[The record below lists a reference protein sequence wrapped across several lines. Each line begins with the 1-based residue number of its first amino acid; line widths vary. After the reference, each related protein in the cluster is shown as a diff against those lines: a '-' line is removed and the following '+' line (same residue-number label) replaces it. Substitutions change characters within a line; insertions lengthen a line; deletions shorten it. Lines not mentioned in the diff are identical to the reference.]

1 MNPPLAALV
10 LVALAGAI
18 FMLPL
23 LPAIVE
29 LRLKRDAQPLN
40 VIQQHA
46 GEIRYFANG
55 FRKVAVELQGPLR
68 DCVALGTTAAGKLPD
83 GDEYLLIGRVDK
95 ETWTRGGKPLAICR
109 VVVAAGADAALPDGM
124 TFVKEIYAAGQLIG
138 GNGNTYRAILG
149 EKDVRLQRTSKV
161 TRWAHAVG
169 AFRAEHDCDLYGRVS
184 SDREIDLQSDCVFQ
198 RLNAPRISFGD
209 AAADFGQVTSGAP
222 DAVAGPQSS
231 SAPAGRTLYDEDLD
245 IPPGAVIPGS
255 IVTRGKLRIGAGARV
270 LGSAKSDSA
279 MIVDAG
285 ACVEGSLISAA
296 TMHIGRD
303 CRVGGPVV
311 AERGIVVESGTRCGA
326 IHAQTTVSAP
336 TIEIE
341 EGALVFGTL
350 WARDEG
356 RVVPKA

>member
-1 MNPPLAALV
+1 
-10 LVALAGAI
+10 
-18 FMLPL
+18 MLPL

-46 GEIRYFANG
+46 GEIRHFANG
-55 FRKVAVELQGPLR
+55 FRKVAVELQIPLR
-68 DCVALGTTAAGKLPD
+68 ECIATGTSAAGKLPD
-83 GDEYLLIGRVDK
+83 GDEYLVLGRADN
-95 ETWTRGGKPLAICR
+95 EPWMRGGKPLAICR
-109 VVVAAGADAALPDGM
+109 VVVAAGIDVVLPDEM
-124 TFVKEIYAAGQLIG
+124 TFVKEIYAAGQLTG
-138 GNGNTYRAILG
+138 GKGSTYRAILG
-149 EKDVRLQRTSKV
+149 DQDVHLQRASKV

-169 AFRAEHDCDLYGRVS
+169 AFRAEHDCDLYGRAS
-184 SDREIDLQSDCVFQ
+184 SDQEIDLQSGCIFQ
-198 RLNAPRISFGD
+198 RLNAPRISFGHPTAAVDRVKSVASD
-209 AAADFGQVTSGAP
+209 AIGDLPSSPAP
-222 DAVAGPQSS
+222 IA
-231 SAPAGRTLYDEDLD
+231 RTLHDENVD

-270 LGSAKSDSA
+270 LGSAKSDKA
-279 MIVDAG
+279 MTVDAG
-285 ACVEGSLISAA
+285 AYVEGSLISSG
-296 TMHIGRD
+296 TMHIGRN

-311 AERGIVVESGTRCGA
+311 AEHGMVVDSGTQCGA
-326 IHAQTTVSAP
+326 IRTPTTVSAP

>member
-1 MNPPLAALV
+1 VNPTLAALV
-10 LVALAGAI
+10 LVALAGAL

-46 GEIRYFANG
+46 GEIRHFANG

-68 DCVALGTTAAGKLPD
+68 DCVALGTTAAGRLPD
-83 GDEYLLIGRVDK
+83 GDEYLLIGRADNA
-95 ETWTRGGKPLAICR
+95 TWMRGGKPQPICR
-109 VVVAAGADAALPDGM
+109 VVVATGADAALPDGM
-124 TFVKEIYAAGQLIG
+124 TFAKEIYAAGRLTG
-138 GNGNTYRAILG
+138 GKDSTYRAILG
-149 EKDVRLQRTSKV
+149 EEDVRLQRASKV

-169 AFRAEHDCDLYGRVS
+169 TFRAEYDCDLYGRVS
-184 SDREIDLQSDCVFQ
+184 SDREINLQSGCVFQ

-209 AAADFGQVTSGAP
+209 AAAKQIGSGAL
-222 DAVAGPQSS
+222 DAVAGPQSLP
-231 SAPAGRTLYDEDLD
+231 APAGRTLYDEDFD
-245 IPPGAVIPGS
+245 VPPGAVIPGS

-270 LGSAKSDSA
+270 LGSAKSDKA
-279 MIVDAG
+279 MTVDAG
-285 ACVEGSLISAA
+285 ACVQGSLISAG
-296 TMHIGRD
+296 TMDIGPD

-311 AERGIVVESGTRCGA
+311 AERGLVMESGTRCGA
-326 IHAQTTVSAP
+326 IHSQTTVSAP

-350 WARDEG
+350 WAREEG